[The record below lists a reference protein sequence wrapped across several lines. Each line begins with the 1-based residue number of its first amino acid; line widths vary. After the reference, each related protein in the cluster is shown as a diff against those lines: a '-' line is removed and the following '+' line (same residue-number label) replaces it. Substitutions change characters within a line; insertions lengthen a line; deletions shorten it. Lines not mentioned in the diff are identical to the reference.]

1 MWTCPK
7 CGEQIEDQFD
17 SCWRCATPPTGAP
30 AKTTTTAA
38 PPPAAVAAPVKWRA
52 KHRTFRG
59 TFATWDQLFD
69 EAADFATEIG
79 PERLINISHSADRGD
94 GVVAV
99 WYWADETAARSAED
113 LLRVAS

>member
-7 CGEQIEDQFD
+7 CGEKIEDQFD
-17 SCWRCATPPTGAP
+17 TCWRCAAPPSDAPADAWTPPDP
-30 AKTTTTAA
+30 A
-38 PPPAAVAAPVKWRA
+38 PAAVPAPVKWRA
-52 KHRTFRG
+52 RHEMFRG
-59 TFATWDQLFD
+59 TFATWEELFE

-99 WYWADETAARSAED
+99 WYWADDKGEEPPA
-113 LLRVAS
+113 